1 MDDSKQVLDGYVG
14 VKFHGC
20 RLGCALPADVA
31 ALFPRFRAAGDRL
44 RAHGMTP
51 LNGGNL
57 SVRVPDGFAVTASG
71 SHLGALE
78 PDDVVLVRRCDVAAE
93 EVCWEGARAPSSE
106 SLLHHLV
113 LRTHPEAGAVV
124 HAHDPAATRA
134 ALAAAG
140 LPETDREEPY
150 GTLALAQR
158 ALATFAAG
166 GRLIVLR
173 DHGYVA
179 VAATLEEAIEDVVAT
194 HRRLAGGAR

>member
-1 MDDSKQVLDGYVG
+1 
-14 VKFHGC
+14 
-20 RLGCALPADVA
+20 
-31 ALFPRFRAAGDRL
+31 
-44 RAHGMTP
+44 MTP

-57 SVRVPDGFAVTASG
+57 SVRVPGGFAVTASG

-78 PDDVVLVRRCDVAAE
+78 PDDVVLVRRCDVVAE

-113 LRTHPEAGAVV
+113 LHAHPEAGAVV

-134 ALAAAG
+134 ALRAAG
-140 LPETDREEPY
+140 LPETEREEPY

-158 ALATFAAG
+158 ALATFAG
-166 GRLIVLR
+166 GERLIVLR

-179 VAATLEEAIEDVVAT
+179 VATTLEAAIEDLVAT
-194 HRRLAGGAR
+194 HRRVVASGRP